1 MHQAAVPPMILG
13 AIDEL
18 RSSIPQLVGHIVERI
33 RAEVPEAATI
43 DERDLRG
50 NVEQLLHRSFAGV
63 AEQRPPA
70 PEELAAARETGRRR
84 ALAGEDLVALL
95 RSHRIGFREGWLA
108 FQAIAARRQINV
120 ETQLRFSEWLWG
132 WADPVIDAAMRGH
145 REVEL
150 EGSAAGGAGEGQAP
164 QPLDVVRLEQRE
176 SFITADGSAIRELA
190 GIPAGNARNQSL
202 AEATVPPGGETAEHF
217 HRRAEEIYT
226 FTAGAGRLRLG
237 SEETAVRAGDTVV
250 ISPGV
255 PHKLWNPGPDP
266 LVLLCCCAPP
276 YSHEDT
282 VLLEGIQPA

>member
-18 RSSIPQLVGHIVERI
+18 RSRIPQLTGHIVERI
-33 RAEVPEAATI
+33 RADVPEAAGI

-50 NVEQLLHRSFAGV
+50 NVEDLLHRSFAGV
-63 AEQRPPA
+63 ADQRPPTS
-70 PEELAAARETGRRR
+70 EELAAARETGRRR
-84 ALAGEDLVALL
+84 ALAGEDLIALL

-120 ETQLRFSEWLWG
+120 ETQLRFSEWLWS

-150 EGSAAGGAGEGQAP
+150 ERGAAEDAGP
-164 QPLDVVRLEQRE
+164 PRPLEVVRLEQRE

-217 HRRAEEIYT
+217 HRRAEEIYA
-226 FTAGAGRLRLG
+226 FTAGAGRMRLG
-237 SEETAVRAGDTVV
+237 SEEADVRAGDTVV

-255 PHKLWNPGPDP
+255 PHKLWNPGPEP
-266 LVLLCCCAPP
+266 LVLLCCCAPA

-282 VLLEGIQPA
+282 VLLEEAGGA